1 MAYTPPSHPLQILQT
16 IELEEAVKPGD
27 PRFVETEVARGSPRT
42 IERLAKKFGLDIY
55 SHDFFPASKRH
66 VLLFGHIGSGK
77 STSML
82 HASERLHAGNKL
94 YVITVDV
101 LNDLDR
107 NNLHYADALM
117 AVTRQLTAQLQ
128 EKHIAID
135 RSALSKL
142 ENWFH
147 ERVETEDHMKELVAQ
162 INTETK
168 LKGGIPFLAELFA
181 SFTAAAKTNATYKD
195 TLRHVVRNTFTQ
207 FADAFNTFLKQTETT
222 LKLQGYGER
231 ILFIVDGTDKLTG
244 DDTNRFFV
252 DDVQQLLAIEALV
265 LYTAPLSLKYDGI
278 PSKLDDFVL
287 PMIKLY
293 NRDGTPHQPGRD
305 AMRDIL
311 LKRAN
316 ATVFASADLPDRLVD
331 FSGGHPRE
339 LLRLLRLCCE
349 FAEGRT
355 IDAAAVDR
363 AIDALASEYRRFLE
377 PDDYALLAQM
387 AAESEVHGGNNERTR
402 RLLYRLA
409 LLEYNDGSWRCPH
422 PAVKLLDGYKK
433 AAEAAAS

>member
-1 MAYTPPSHPLQILQT
+1 
-16 IELEEAVKPGD
+16 
-27 PRFVETEVARGSPRT
+27 
-42 IERLAKKFGLDIY
+42 
-55 SHDFFPASKRH
+55 
-66 VLLFGHIGSGK
+66 
-77 STSML
+77 
-82 HASERLHAGNKL
+82 
-94 YVITVDV
+94 
-101 LNDLDR
+101 
-107 NNLHYADALM
+107 
-117 AVTRQLTAQLQ
+117 
-128 EKHIAID
+128 
-135 RSALSKL
+135 
-142 ENWFH
+142 
-147 ERVETEDHMKELVAQ
+147 
-162 INTETK
+162 
-168 LKGGIPFLAELFA
+168 
-181 SFTAAAKTNATYKD
+181 
-195 TLRHVVRNTFTQ
+195 
-207 FADAFNTFLKQTETT
+207 
-222 LKLQGYGER
+222 
-231 ILFIVDGTDKLTG
+231 
-244 DDTNRFFV
+244 
-252 DDVQQLLAIEALV
+252 